1 MNKSE
6 SKYFNTAKRMDEAFL
21 ELLEKKDI
29 SFITVKE
36 ICERAQVNRSTFYL
50 HYETIGDLLSESV
63 ELMTSHF
70 HEYMRKNSSS
80 SQGFSIHSE
89 DEPYF
94 ITPRYL
100 TPYLEY
106 IREHRRLFKTVT
118 SNSKALRLDE
128 TYEKMFC
135 NVFAPILTRYGVPES
150 DHRYIMS
157 FYISGIMA
165 IIAEWLKDDCKAEVE
180 HIIKVIRVCI
190 MTPESTLK
198 KEKGKEV

>member
-1 MNKSE
+1 MEEKSLNRSE
-6 SKYFNTAKRMDEAFL
+6 SKYFNTARRMDEAFL

-29 SFITVKE
+29 QFITVKE
-36 ICERAQVNRSTFYL
+36 ICERAKVNRSTFYL

-63 ELMTSHF
+63 EMMNSNF
-70 HEYMRKNSSS
+70 HEYMRKNSETSHD
-80 SQGFSIHSE
+80 FSIHSE

-106 IREHRRLFKTVT
+106 IREHRRLFGTVT
-118 SNSKALRLDE
+118 SNAKALRLDE
-128 TYEKMFC
+128 TYERMFC
-135 NVFAPILTRYGVPES
+135 NVFVPILTRYGVPKG

-165 IIAEWLKDDCKAEVE
+165 IIAEWLKDDCQDEVD

-190 MTPESTLK
+190 MSPETEGRL
-198 KEKGKEV
+198 